1 MVASES
7 LWLPGAASDPP
18 SCTGGRT
25 GNLPRMPRWALLF
38 LGAVIAALLA
48 IYLSPVFPP
57 PLSMILYWVFW
68 VIAAIAAIMG
78 VLNLL
83 GMARGRGSR
92 V

>member
-1 MVASES
+1 M
-7 LWLPGAASDPP
+7 AAGSRVRRAFLHRWPY
-18 SCTGGRT
+18 
-25 GNLPRMPRWALLF
+25 GNLARMPRWALLF

-68 VIAAIAAIMG
+68 VLAAIAVIMG
-78 VLNLL
+78 VLDLL

-92 V
+92 SRI